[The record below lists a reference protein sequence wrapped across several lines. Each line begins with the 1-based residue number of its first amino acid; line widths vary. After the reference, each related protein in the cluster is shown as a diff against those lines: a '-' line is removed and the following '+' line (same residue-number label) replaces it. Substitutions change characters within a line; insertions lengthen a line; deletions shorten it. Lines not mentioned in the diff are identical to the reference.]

1 MVGPPTTRP
10 PRWLRPAAASSVLDH
25 DGDLVRYAHELYGR
39 LRLADAEGDEIVVA
53 VVPPAVG
60 LGHAIGDRLRKAA
73 AGSPE
78 DPGSL

>member
-1 MVGPPTTRP
+1 M
-10 PRWLRPAAASSVLDH
+10 SVLDH
-25 DGDLVRYAHELYGR
+25 DGDLVRYAHELYAR

-78 DPGSL
+78 DPGPDLTPENA